1 MHNNSNTLIMESE
14 SIITKY
20 INMKNG
26 CLNKTKPKRNLFGKP
41 NKKLTDKLFFEHQ
54 MSSTKLMYNFLKQF
68 EIVDEKENQR
78 MDVSEEFLN
87 KEFSNSSDC
96 SSSDFEKCSFSST
109 SDNSLS
115 NDSSLCSQE
124 NFNIMNNNNLVN
136 ISNEFSNKCDNIRN
150 LIKSSTCNKQTLI
163 TGKFYIYEKWTFY
176 LNNILKAV

>member
-54 MSSTKLMYNFLKQF
+54 MSSTKLMSNFLKQF

-96 SSSDFEKCSFSST
+96 SSSDFEKCSFSSS

-163 TGKFYIYEKWTFY
+163 TGKFYIYEKWTVLFKY
-176 LNNILKAV
+176 LIY